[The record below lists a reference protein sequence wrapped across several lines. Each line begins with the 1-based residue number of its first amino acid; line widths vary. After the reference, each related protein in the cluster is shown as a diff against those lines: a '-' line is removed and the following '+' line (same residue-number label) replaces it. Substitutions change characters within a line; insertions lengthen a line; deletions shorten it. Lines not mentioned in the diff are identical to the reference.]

1 MPDGAEP
8 RRGLRMPG
16 WLLKL
21 LIAATAALV
30 IGMILFFVFYGEILS
45 RATRTAE
52 LTKENER
59 LRLYQHKVQ
68 LLEENLRQA
77 REVVGRLV
85 ELAGVD
91 YEFPEIPDD
100 SALFA
105 AIDAGGPAVLA
116 RPAGAGFGWPV
127 GLPIQGFITQDFEVG
142 DPDHYHPGVDI
153 ACAVGTP
160 VLSTAAGTVISV
172 DYDSVY
178 GNVLVVGH
186 SDSVT
191 TVYGHNDSV
200 LVEVGEKIMAG
211 SRVALSGNTGISTAP
226 HLHYEVRINDKPID
240 PLESLYYEKR

>member
-1 MPDGAEP
+1 MPS
-8 RRGLRMPG
+8 

-21 LIAATAALV
+21 LVAVTATLV
-30 IGMILFFVFYGEILS
+30 IGMILFFVFYGEILA
-45 RATRTAE
+45 RAVRTAE

-68 LLEENLRQA
+68 LLEENLNQA

-105 AIDAGGPAVLA
+105 ALDAGGPAVMV

-127 GLPIQGFITQDFEVG
+127 GLPIQGFITQDFEVD

-172 DYDSVY
+172 
-178 GNVLVVGH
+178 
-186 SDSVT
+186 
-191 TVYGHNDSV
+191 
-200 LVEVGEKIMAG
+200 A
-211 SRVALSGNTGISTAP
+211 
-226 HLHYEVRINDKPID
+226 
-240 PLESLYYEKR
+240 

>member
-1 MPDGAEP
+1 VPDGAEP
-8 RRGLRMPG
+8 RRGLRMPS

-21 LIAATAALV
+21 LVAVTATLV
-30 IGMILFFVFYGEILS
+30 IGMILFFVFYGEILA
-45 RATRTAE
+45 RAVRTAE

-68 LLEENLRQA
+68 LLEENLNQA

-105 AIDAGGPAVLA
+105 ALDAGGPAFMV

-127 GLPIQGFITQDFEVG
+127 GLPIQGFITQDFEVD

-172 DYDSVY
+172 AYDSVY
-178 GNVLVVGH
+178 GNVVVVGH

-226 HLHYEVRINDKPID
+226 HLHYEVRINEKPID
-240 PLESLYYEKR
+240 PLESLYYEKK